1 VTHTE
6 GKSIAVAPG
15 TAAAE
20 RKRRLVY
27 GVAAACLLIPS
38 IVGLSFF
45 LDGPVQ
51 QLARPLRN
59 STTQPVIFVLGRL
72 GDMGSLA
79 VMAVGLYVVG
89 ALTRRRGLRRAAVR
103 AGFAIGVTWL
113 LVGIVKVITARGPD
127 GSFDWFL
134 TSEWFQ
140 EAELSTM
147 LDTILLFPSGHAATA
162 FAFGMAFARSH
173 RRVFFLSMIAALCI
187 SISRIVA
194 GHFLSDVVA
203 GALLGGFVGVLVAE
217 LGSDS
222 RAAHGQQ

>member
-1 VTHTE
+1 MTHTE
-6 GKSIAVAPG
+6 
-15 TAAAE
+15 
-20 RKRRLVY
+20 RKRLVY

-45 LDGPVQ
+45 LDGPVA

-59 STTQPVIFVLGRL
+59 STTRPVISALDRL

-79 VMAVGLYVVG
+79 VIAVGLYVAG
-89 ALTRRRGLRRAAVR
+89 ALTRRRGLRRAGVR
-103 AGFAIGVTWL
+103 AGVAIGTTWL
-113 LVGIVKVITARGPD
+113 LVGIVKVVTARGFD
-127 GSFDWFL
+127 GSFNWFL
-134 TSEWFQ
+134 TSEWFRR
-140 EAELSTM
+140 AELPAM
-147 LDTILLFPSGHAATA
+147 LDTTLMFPSGHAATA
-162 FAFGMAFARSH
+162 FAFGMALARSQ

-187 SISRIVA
+187 SISRIVT

-203 GALLGGFVGVLVAE
+203 GALLGGFVGALVAE